1 MDSLPVNLGGVCS
14 QVGASAEG
22 ASQRRAE
29 QESKGT
35 ALDSYSDVALL
46 GIFKADSDK
55 ASDQANAAMG
65 ILFNRYRRLV
75 LSVSLKILR
84 DRAEAE
90 DLVQDV
96 FMEIC
101 RKVHLF
107 DETRGTVK
115 MWILQYAYSR
125 SLNRRSY
132 LALRQANEP
141 LNGHPMN
148 GEGHHAVPEPSQ
160 VSNVLE
166 ELTLEE
172 RGKIIRKALEALPEK
187 QKRVIELVYF
197 QGLLM
202 KEIPEKI
209 GENFG
214 NVRNLYYRG
223 LKKLQQSLNTGATPK
238 GK

>member
-1 MDSLPVNLGGVCS
+1 MDSLPVNLGGVCG
-14 QVGASAEG
+14 QVGGSAEG
-22 ASQRRAE
+22 TSQIRAAE
-29 QESKGT
+29 EPTRLSLE
-35 ALDSYSDVALL
+35 ACPDVTLL
-46 GIFKADSDK
+46 NLFKAGADH
-55 ASDQANAAMG
+55 ANDAMG
-65 ILFNRYRRLV
+65 ILFKRYRRLV

-84 DRAEAE
+84 DRTEAE

-101 RKVHLF
+101 KKVHLF
-107 DETRGTVK
+107 DETRGSVK

-132 LALRQANEP
+132 LTLRRVNES
-141 LNGHPMN
+141 LDGHPPN
-148 GEGHHAVPEPSQ
+148 GEGHHVPQEAFQAPDA
-160 VSNVLE
+160 LE

-172 RGKIIRKALEALPEK
+172 QGNIIKNALKALPEK

-197 QGLLM
+197 HGLLM
-202 KEIPEKI
+202 KEIPEQI

-223 LKKLQQSLNTGATPK
+223 LKKLQQSLNGAAAK

>member
-1 MDSLPVNLGGVCS
+1 MDSLPVNLGVCG
-14 QVGASAEG
+14 QVASAEG
-22 ASQRRAE
+22 TAGRRAE
-29 QESKGT
+29 EDLISPP
-35 ALDSYSDVALL
+35 LDSYGDITLINLFRTGSEHARD
-46 GIFKADSDK
+46 
-55 ASDQANAAMG
+55 AMG

-96 FMEIC
+96 FIEIC
-101 RKVHLF
+101 KKVHLF
-107 DETRGTVK
+107 DEKRGSVK

-141 LNGHPMN
+141 LSDPSNGN
-148 GEGHHAVPEPSQ
+148 GYHISPELIQLPG
-160 VSNVLE
+160 VLE
-166 ELTLEE
+166 DLTLEE
-172 RGKIIRKALEALPEK
+172 RGNTIRNALKALPEK

-197 QGLLM
+197 EGLLI
-202 KEIPEKI
+202 KEIPELI

-223 LKKLQQSLNTGATPK
+223 LKKLQQSLNGGGDAK